1 MNNIFNVLKLEFYI
15 VKSAYARII
24 IIYFVSIL
32 LGLLTQPIIPV
43 FLIMFFSVS
52 FSGLTFSL
60 IEKNNCEKI
69 YGILPIRKSEVIT
82 GRYFYAIIFGLI
94 NLIISLILANIIAIL
109 TKQQMSTFTLI
120 LSISL
125 TFCYYCF
132 AVGIS
137 YPIYFKFGF
146 SKSYIFITLP
156 LYLLVLLIIFLSE
169 RTEFAKI
176 INQGIVYFLNHNI
189 QFLFFGFVFSLV
201 LLILSAFVSYGIFK
215 KLEL

>member
-1 MNNIFNVLKLEFYI
+1 M
-15 VKSAYARII
+15 
-24 IIYFVSIL
+24 
-32 LGLLTQPIIPV
+32 
-43 FLIMFFSVS
+43 
-52 FSGLTFSL
+52 
-60 IEKNNCEKI
+60 EKNNCEKI

-82 GRYFYAIIFGLI
+82 GRYFYAIIFGLF

-137 YPIYFKFGF
+137 YPIYFKYGF
-146 SKSYIFITLP
+146 SRSYIFITLP
-156 LYLLVLLIIFLSE
+156 LYLLVLLIIFLFE
-169 RTEFAKI
+169 KTEFAEI
-176 INQGIVYFLNHNI
+176 INQGINYFLNHNI